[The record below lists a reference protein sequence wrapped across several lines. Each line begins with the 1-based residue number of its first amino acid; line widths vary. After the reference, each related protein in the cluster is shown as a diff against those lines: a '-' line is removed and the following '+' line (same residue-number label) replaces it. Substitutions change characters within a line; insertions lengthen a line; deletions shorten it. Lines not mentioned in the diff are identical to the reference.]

1 MSRPFSLRRKLQVIV
16 PSLLASAIASSQG
29 CATESTAQF
38 IAGIQSQ
45 VQVPRDLK
53 TVLLRVKVGGT
64 EQFCQGYNVV
74 NGVVNLP
81 QSLGT
86 INRQDTNLPVEIA
99 VIGISAKTAEDIA
112 DCSFVYSQA
121 KAGTDVRVLRRTTQT
136 YVEGRKLYVPMPLRY
151 SCYDTFCD
159 SDDKTCKGGVCTT
172 LPDPR
177 AFAATLVDFRD
188 DLLLG
193 KDNLCFPVNAQKDD
207 KGVITAPG
215 CFTTALPPKVIDDA
229 TCTFEAQ
236 EIPGVPFVG
245 VNVQANYEA
254 GFLKEVLD
262 LDQDEGFYIPDP
274 KLPKR
279 FRLAAGLC
287 KAYHGDPASV
297 HPITAL
303 LASSTCVSKTILQ
316 PICATDNATL
326 NPAGNPAVGGGG
338 KALQPTKGGLTFLL
352 DTTKGNDNFN
362 EGGLAQKIVDV
373 ALKDPSLKTLTFGLI
388 TLPRAT
394 PALCPTDA
402 SAFDLVPSAAQTTGL
417 ADLSAK
423 LTSFIGPANTGNLR
437 DQNAGVKLGLSA
449 AIKNAATQLK
459 SLKVS
464 NATDRNAIVFVG
476 NGPFDSTCDGG
487 SNAKTVAADA
497 FNDPSGSVS
506 TYMVRTNALFK
517 LEANEISN
525 AGGGG
530 NSYEATGASGAVNAL
545 DAFATVSASLTT
557 CRYNEPE
564 TKPGEPA
571 SSDNKAPIEYY
582 DPTTFKSVTVP
593 FAAACSGNAGS
604 WSREG
609 GKIVLC
615 ADACSALRSAY
626 KKNILT
632 SAVTEA
638 APVAIPLFLRAPK
651 L

>member
-1 MSRPFSLRRKLQVIV
+1 MYRPFSLRRKLQVIV
-16 PSLLASAIASSQG
+16 PLSLLAIASSQG

-99 VIGISAKTAEDIA
+99 VIGISSKTAEDIA

-121 KAGTDVRVLRRTTQT
+121 KEGSDVRVLRRTTQT

-151 SCYDTFCD
+151 SCFDKFCD
-159 SDDKTCKGGVCTT
+159 SDDQTCKGGVCTT

-193 KDNLCFPVNAQKDD
+193 KDNLCFPIGPQKDD
-207 KGVITAPG
+207 KGTVIAAG
-215 CFTTALPPKVIDDA
+215 CFATGLPPKVIDDA
-229 TCTFEAQ
+229 TCTFEVQ

-262 LDQDEGFYIPDP
+262 LDQEEGFFIPDP

-287 KAYHGDPASV
+287 KAYHGDPSAK
-297 HPITAL
+297 HPITGL
-303 LASSTCVSKTILQ
+303 LASATCAPKTILQ
-316 PICATDNATL
+316 PICAGDASTL
-326 NPAGNPAVGGGG
+326 NPPGNPDVGGGG
-338 KALQPTKGGLTFLL
+338 KTLVPTKGGLTFLL
-352 DTTKGNDNFN
+352 DTTQGNQNFN

-388 TLPRAT
+388 TLPRLVNT
-394 PALCPTDA
+394 TCPTDA

-417 ADLSAK
+417 TDLSAK
-423 LTSFIGPANTGNLR
+423 LTSFIGANSVNLR
-437 DQNAGVKLGLSA
+437 PRDSGVKLGLSA
-449 AIKNAATQLK
+449 AIKNAAGQLK
-459 SLKVS
+459 ALKVS
-464 NATDRNAIVFVG
+464 NVTDRNALVFIG
-476 NGPFDSTCDGG
+476 NGSFDSTCDGG
-487 SNAKTVAADA
+487 SNAKTAAADA
-497 FNDPSGSVS
+497 FNDPSGSVP
-506 TYMVRTNALFK
+506 TYMVRTDGQFK
-517 LEANEISN
+517 AEADEISN

-530 NSYEATGASGAVNAL
+530 NSYEATGANGAVNAL
-545 DAFATVSASLTT
+545 DAFATVTASLTT

-564 TKPGEPA
+564 TKEGEAP
-571 SSDNKAPIEYY
+571 SVNNKAPIEYF
-582 DPTTFKSVTVP
+582 DPTTLKSVTVP
-593 FAAACSGNAGS
+593 FAAACTGNAGS

-609 GKIVLC
+609 GKVVLC
-615 ADACSALRSAY
+615 ADACATLRSTY

-632 SAVTEA
+632 SAVTGA
-638 APVAIPLFLRAPK
+638 APVGIPLFLRAPK
-651 L
+651 S